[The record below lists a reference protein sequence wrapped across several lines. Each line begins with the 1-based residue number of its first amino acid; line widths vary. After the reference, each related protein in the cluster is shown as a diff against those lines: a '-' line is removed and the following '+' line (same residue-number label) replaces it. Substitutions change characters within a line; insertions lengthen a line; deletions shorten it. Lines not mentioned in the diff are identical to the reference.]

1 MQKFICYLISDK
13 KTAMFKKIILF
24 QLFIFSLILSS
35 FAQKKHALIIGIN
48 NYKPA
53 NAILSSSKAARN
65 WRNLDGCVNDANAIK
80 DMVMAKY
87 SFAETDIQTLFNEQA
102 SREAIIT
109 QFKNL
114 VKTAKKGDIVFIFYA
129 GHGSQVKNSLS
140 LETDKKDET
149 IVPADA
155 WKEGVADIRDK
166 ELSAFF
172 NELLDKGVLLT
183 VIFDSCNSGS
193 IGRGDNFLNGPPKN
207 RFIEAADYDAK
218 DASQPLR
225 PEERGAL
232 LFSAAQDFESAI
244 EQSDENNIPHGAFTL
259 ALLKALQQ
267 LSVDASVLDIYNSLT
282 GFMKFY
288 GKVQEP
294 VLAANEQ
301 RRQGTLFALPKGTL
315 KNKMTVGMGRV
326 ESKGV
331 ELNGGYAFGLAKG
344 NILVSLNGKDTIE
357 ITELRG
363 ANKSLAKS
371 LNGNHRNLAPGT
383 LFEVINWA
391 SANAPAL
398 KIYLGAALPD
408 ASLESFTKA
417 AISLKENKNINWVTD
432 ISKSSPDKIYFVEN
446 GKLGFYDKKK
456 GKEMLETAFSPAAFK
471 NSMGSSGS
479 VFVNVPASKSLEEA
493 LQKSFKNYNNIQ
505 LVSEPANSQYT
516 LVGSLNDANELSYA
530 LVKSQVNAEDAGESL
545 PLRTDFEKIIDGAA
559 NTAAVAERL
568 SEQAFKIAKVR
579 DWLMLQGPGGQ
590 NKFPYKLSFEYY
602 SSGEKIKNNEAKL
615 SDTLSIYFEEDSSE
629 GGWRT
634 NYKKRYIYVFS
645 IDSKGGMNLLF
656 PDINSGNIENKF
668 PVTDNYNKADS
679 RSFIASILITPPV
692 GTDNYFMLSSEEA
705 INNLSIFNQEAVI
718 TRGPESTNPLEA
730 LLFTGAKT
738 RSEVIT
744 PITWG
749 INKVVLKTKP

>member
-1 MQKFICYLISDK
+1 MG
-13 KTAMFKKIILF
+13 KKIILIIGC
-24 QLFIFSLILSS
+24 LYCICSLS
-35 FAQKKHALIIGIN
+35 FGQKKHALIIGIN

-53 NAILSSSKAARN
+53 NAVLSTSKAARN

-87 SFAETDIQTLFNEQA
+87 AFAATDIKTLFNEEA
-102 SREAIIT
+102 NREAIIA
-109 QFKNL
+109 QLKNL
-114 VKTAKKGDIVFIFYA
+114 VQTAQKGDVVFIFYA

-140 LETDKKDET
+140 FETDKKDET

-172 NELLDKGVLLT
+172 NQLLDKGVLLT

-218 DASQPLR
+218 DASQPQR
-225 PEERGAL
+225 PENRGAL
-232 LFSAAQDFESAI
+232 MISAAQDFESAV
-244 EQSDENNIPHGAFTL
+244 EQPDENENAHGAFTL
-259 ALLKALQQ
+259 ALLKAMQQ

-288 GKVQEP
+288 GKIQEP
-294 VLAANEQ
+294 VLAGNEQ
-301 RRQGTLFALPKGTL
+301 RKQGTLFALPKGTL
-315 KNKMTVGMGRV
+315 KNKMTVAMGRV
-326 ESKGV
+326 ESRGV

-344 NILVSLNGKDTIE
+344 IKLVSLNGKDTIE
-357 ITELRG
+357 ITEMRG

-371 LNGNHRNLAPGT
+371 LNGKHRDLAPGT

-398 KIYLGAALPD
+398 KIYLGTALPD
-408 ASLESFTKA
+408 ASMENFTKA
-417 AISLKENKNINWVTD
+417 AISLRETKNVNWVTD
-432 ISKSSPDKIYFVEN
+432 ISKANPDKIYFVEN

-456 GKEMLETAFSPAAFK
+456 GKEMIEAPLAAAAFK
-471 NSMGSSGS
+471 NSIGASAS
-479 VFVNVPASKSLEEA
+479 VFVNVPAPKSLEQA
-493 LQKSFKNYNNIQ
+493 LQKSFESYNNIQ
-505 LVSEPANSQYT
+505 IVNDAANSQYS
-516 LVGSLNDANELSYA
+516 LVGSLNAANEISYA
-530 LVKSQVNAEDAGESL
+530 LVKSQVILQDSTESL
-545 PLRTDFEKIIDGAA
+545 PLRTDFEKLNVADG
-559 NTAAVAERL
+559 NVTAIAERL

-590 NKFPYKLSFEYY
+590 NKFPFQLGFEYY
-602 SSGEKIKNNEAKL
+602 SSGEKIKNNQAKV
-615 SDTLSIYFEEDSSE
+615 SDTLSIYFEEDSAN

-656 PDINSGNIENKF
+656 PDVNSGNIENKF
-668 PVTDNYNKADS
+668 PVTDAFNNAEKRTHIAD
-679 RSFIASILITPPV
+679 ILITPPV

-705 INNLSIFNQEAVI
+705 IGNLSIFNQEAVI
-718 TRGPESTNPLEA
+718 TRGPESKNPLEA
-730 LLFTGAKT
+730 LLFTGTKT

-749 INKVVLKTKP
+749 INKTVLRTKD